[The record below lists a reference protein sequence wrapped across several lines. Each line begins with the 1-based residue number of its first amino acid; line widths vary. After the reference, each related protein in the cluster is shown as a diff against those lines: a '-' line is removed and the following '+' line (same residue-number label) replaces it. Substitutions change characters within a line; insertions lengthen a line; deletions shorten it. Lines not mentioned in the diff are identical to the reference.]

1 METLIQELAHTQPA
15 FAHWLLT
22 REAGFARAVARGYK
36 ALAAGANGKQLET
49 YQSLVQAADQ
59 EGPTLG
65 QILAVHLVPV
75 LKAQTPGLFSCFQ
88 ETVAIMRQKGTY
100 TLKSCLEGLTE
111 LLEAGDAPAAQS
123 YLSLLSA
130 AFRQELSYN
139 QSLYL
144 SQLLPRAVLK
154 FAPHKRHWQIAA
166 LARVVRADFRLA
178 DPFLEG
184 MEGGLDQLA
193 QPALNTFIRQGLEKY
208 EQQPELGR
216 KFLSL
221 GSRLGAETCTQM
233 RVSVSLARIQPQL
246 NRYLRART
254 GISLSVRPFSE
265 LSQASLDPQA
275 WVVSDG
281 RCIYLPEAI
290 DCFSSQA
297 ENARMYKCLV
307 KLESAHYEFDSFGF
321 DLEKWAEHCQVCPL
335 PPDTEGPLRSDLLRF
350 FDLFPDPELAADL
363 FTIFEM
369 GRIRGLL
376 ARSYPGLVRRYLPI
390 LQAEAS
396 KNLESREEP
405 NLLEVLYARI
415 GLNIDPLPDFRQE
428 LGESIQTIE
437 KRFEAVMARSQEPER
452 SGELVFRCYAAIS
465 ERLKKPDGSRPL
477 LNPPFGRR
485 LRPDQVLAAHRKT
498 ERIAE
503 KIKVE
508 LDQNN
513 LKAYKSDIKQSL
525 AQNQGQISHAAIR
538 ELIRQSPGAPG
549 GSEGNLQIDLSWLD
563 LRRILGQE
571 GVDNQRAPESSGPTF
586 WYPEWDHQLGDY
598 LQDHVRVSET
608 RLSSGDAGFYAQTLD
623 RYAAQVGRIRHAF
636 EMLKPEGLLRLR
648 KWVEGDEF
656 DYRALID
663 FVIEKK
669 AGIMPSDRLYIK
681 RIKQQRDVA
690 VLLLVD
696 ISRST
701 ANQVAGARSSVLAVE
716 KQAMVLFCEAL
727 EVVGDDFAIAGFS
740 GTGRLGLDYYRI
752 KDFGEAVDEGVKGRI
767 AALSPQRSTRM
778 GGAIRHATAQL
789 KAIAAR
795 VRLLIILGDG
805 FPNDTDYKRDYAIAD
820 TRKAIAEARAMD
832 IHARAITVNL
842 AMDRR
847 LDDLYGS
854 LHHNLISDV
863 RELPDKL
870 LRIYSALTR

>member
-1 METLIQELAHTQPA
+1 METLIQELAHTQPE
-15 FAHWLLT
+15 FAHWLLS
-22 REAGFARAVARGYK
+22 REDGFARAVARGYK
-36 ALAAGANGKQLET
+36 TLAARANGKQLET
-49 YQSLVQAADQ
+49 YQNLVREADQ
-59 EGPTLG
+59 EGPALG

-75 LKAQTPGLFSCFQ
+75 LKAKTPGLFSRFQ

-100 TLKSCLEGLTE
+100 TLKSCLEGLTG
-111 LLEAGDAPAAQS
+111 LLEAGDEPAARS
-123 YLSLLSA
+123 YLSLLAA

-144 SQLLPRAVLK
+144 THLLPRAVLK
-154 FAPHKRHWQIAA
+154 FAPQKRDWQIAA

-184 MEGGLDQLA
+184 MEGGLEQLA
-193 QPALNTFIRQGLEKY
+193 QPALNAFIRQGLEKY
-208 EQQPELGR
+208 EHQPELGR

-233 RVSVSLARIQPQL
+233 LVSVSLARIQPQL

-254 GISLSVRPFSE
+254 GISLSVRP
-265 LSQASLDPQA
+265 LSQISRTAQDPQA

-281 RCIYLPEAI
+281 RFLYLPEAI
-290 DCFSSQA
+290 DCFASQA

-321 DLEKWAEHCQVCPL
+321 DLEKWAERCQVCPL
-335 PPDTEGPLRSDLLRF
+335 PPDKNRHLRSDLLRF
-350 FDLFPDPELAADL
+350 FERFPDPDLAADL

-369 GRIRGLL
+369 GRIRMLL

-396 KNLESREEP
+396 QNLKSQEVP
-405 NLLEVLYARI
+405 NLLDCLYARI
-415 GLNIDPLPDFRQE
+415 GLDLSPLADLSRKFRE
-428 LGESIQTIE
+428 PIETIT
-437 KRFEAVMARSQEPER
+437 RAFETVMAGSQAVEG
-452 SGELVFRCYAAIS
+452 SGELVFRCYDAIS
-465 ERLKKPDGSRPL
+465 ERLKQADGSRPSL
-477 LNPPFGRR
+477 HPPFGRK
-485 LRPDQVLAAHRKT
+485 LRPDQVFAAHRET

-525 AQNQGQISHAAIR
+525 IQNQGQISHGAIK
-538 ELIRQSPGAPG
+538 ELIRQWPGAQGASAENVP
-549 GSEGNLQIDLSWLD
+549 IDLSWLD
-563 LRRILGQE
+563 LRRILGE
-571 GVDNQRAPESSGPTF
+571 AGFDNQRAAAVSGPAF
-586 WYPEWDHQLGDY
+586 WYPEWDHRLGDY

-608 RLSSGDAGFYAQTLD
+608 GLFGGDCDFYEKTLD

-636 EMLKPEGLLRLR
+636 EMLKPEGLIRLR

-656 DYRALID
+656 DYRAMID

-696 ISRST
+696 LSRST
-701 ANQVAGARSSVLAVE
+701 ANQVAGASSSVLALE

-727 EVVGDDFAIAGFS
+727 GVVGDDFAIAGFS
-740 GTGRLGLDYYRI
+740 GTGRLGLDYFRI
-752 KDFGEAVDEGVKGRI
+752 KDFGEAMDEGVKGRI

-778 GGAIRHATAQL
+778 GGALRHAAAQL

-795 VRLLIILGDG
+795 VKLLIVLGDG

-820 TRKAIAEARAMD
+820 TRKAIAEARARD

-863 RELPDKL
+863 KELPDKL